1 MAIHTN
7 NAMKEI
13 ETILKAKGIRPT
25 AVRLLVYKFMAKE
38 SLAMSLNDIEAAF
51 GQTERTT
58 LFRSLKLFE
67 EKGLVHKIEDGSG
80 IAKFALETAG
90 ENGANEKLHLHFH
103 CSKCGETQCLTD
115 QTIPNI
121 SLPKGFKATD
131 ANLVVKGLCD
141 KCYQ

>member
-1 MAIHTN
+1 M
-7 NAMKEI
+7 
-13 ETILKAKGIRPT
+13 LKSRN
-25 AVRLLVYKFMAKE
+25 LLVIICEFWTTFAKHQR
-38 SLAMSLNDIEAAF
+38 I
-51 GQTERTT
+51 
-58 LFRSLKLFE
+58 LKLFE

-90 ENGANEKLHLHFH
+90 ENGANDKLHLHFH

>member
-1 MAIHTN
+1 MQ
-7 NAMKEI
+7 EI
-13 ETILKAKGIRPT
+13 EEILKAKGIRPT
-25 AVRLLVYKFMAKE
+25 AVRLLVYKFMAQE

-51 GQTERTT
+51 DKTERTT

-80 IAKFALETAG
+80 MAKYALQTLEEG
-90 ENGANEKLHLHFH
+90 NVSDKLHLHFH

-121 SLPKGFKATD
+121 SLPNGFKATD

-141 KCYQ
+141 KCSK

>member
-1 MAIHTN
+1 MQ
-7 NAMKEI
+7 KI
-13 ETILKAKGIRPT
+13 EDILKAKGIRPT
-25 AVRLLVYKFMAKE
+25 AVRLLVYKFMAQE

-51 GQTERTT
+51 DKTERTT

-80 IAKFALETAG
+80 IAKYALQTSEEG
-90 ENGANEKLHLHFH
+90 NVSDKLHLHFH

-121 SLPKGFKATD
+121 SLPNGFKATD

-141 KCYQ
+141 KCS

>member
-90 ENGANEKLHLHFH
+90 ENGANDKLHLHFH
-103 CSKCGETQCLTD
+103 CSKCGCGGAWLR
-115 QTIPNI
+115 
-121 SLPKGFKATD
+121 
-131 ANLVVKGLCD
+131 
-141 KCYQ
+141 